1 MIVFLEGNRFAI
13 LRYASKVDNN
23 QKQIVTALR
32 KLGAVVLLT
41 HQLKNCCDCIVYYRG
56 NTYTVEIKDG
66 KLPPSARKLTEGEQ
80 EFKAK
85 IESVGCKYWV
95 IESVED
101 AVSMLNSNTK

>member
-1 MIVFLEGNRFAI
+1 M
-13 LRYASKVDNN
+13 RYASKVDNN

-56 NTYTVEIKDG
+56 KTYTVEIKDG
-66 KLPPSARKLTEGEQ
+66 SKPLSARKLTEGEQ

-85 IESVGCKYWV
+85 IESVGCTYWI
-95 IESVED
+95 IESIED
-101 AVSMLNSNTK
+101 ALNMIQENNSK

>member
-1 MIVFLEGNRFAI
+1 

>member
-1 MIVFLEGNRFAI
+1 M
-13 LRYASKVDNN
+13 
-23 QKQIVTALR
+23 
-32 KLGAVVLLT
+32 
-41 HQLKNCCDCIVYYRG
+41 
-56 NTYTVEIKDG
+56 VEIKDG

-101 AVSMLNSNTK
+101 AISMLESSTK